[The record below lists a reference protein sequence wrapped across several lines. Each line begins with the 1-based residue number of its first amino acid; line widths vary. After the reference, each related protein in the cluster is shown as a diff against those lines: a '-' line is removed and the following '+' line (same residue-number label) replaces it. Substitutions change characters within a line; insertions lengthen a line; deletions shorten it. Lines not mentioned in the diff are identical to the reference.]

1 MHKTKRT
8 GNESNLWKYLVV
20 SGKYILETLTLGIKI
35 GIGFPKSASG
45 ARRGSRANVSIIS
58 RGFWVC
64 TQGKFTTSE
73 LQILVRQIEPW
84 DGGH

>member
-1 MHKTKRT
+1 M
-8 GNESNLWKYLVV
+8 V
-20 SGKYILETLTLGIKI
+20 SGKYILETLILGIKI

-64 TQGKFTTSE
+64 TYTGKIYDVRTSNFSKA
-73 LQILVRQIEPW
+73 
-84 DGGH
+84 D